1 MDETGFTANGK
12 NEWRY
17 ATPASSRCARAV
29 LAFDIETTG
38 LDPERCMVTCIC
50 AYDPERGIER
60 SFVFDVGDS
69 EPEEEFL
76 AMMDDAPLLCAF
88 NGVRFDL
95 PFLARR
101 WGIPDERVGGWVRK
115 MVDPFEACKL
125 ALNRTF
131 SLNKLLVANG
141 LPVKTGSGLEAVRM
155 AHEKRWGELAE
166 YCMHDTKMTHAAV
179 TRAGGAIL
187 PPGTVSATP
196 AGAILPPGTV
206 SATPAGDNSSKGR
219 RWPPRKK

>member
-1 MDETGFTANGK
+1 
-12 NEWRY
+12 
-17 ATPASSRCARAV
+17 
-29 LAFDIETTG
+29 
-38 LDPERCMVTCIC
+38 
-50 AYDPERGIER
+50 
-60 SFVFDVGDS
+60 VFDVGDS

-179 TRAGGAIL
+179 TLAGGAIL

>member
-1 MDETGFTANGK
+1 LNREGMQDVGFANANGV
-12 NEWRY
+12 WRY
-17 ATPASSRCARAV
+17 TTPASGGRAAV

-38 LDPERCMVTCIC
+38 LDPETCMVTCVC
-50 AYDPERGIER
+50 AYDADRGIER
-60 SFVFDVGDS
+60 SFVFQRGDS
-69 EPEEEFL
+69 EPAWEFL
-76 AMMDDAPLLCAF
+76 QMLDDAPLLCAF

-101 WGIPDERVGGWVRK
+101 WGVPDERVGAWVRK

-155 AHEKRWGELAE
+155 AEEGRWGELAE

-179 TRAGGAIL
+179 LVPGGALL
-187 PPGTVSATP
+187 PPESSATFSR
-196 AGAILPPGTV
+196 GGRW
-206 SATPAGDNSSKGR
+206 SK
-219 RWPPRKK
+219 KK